1 MSLHHPI
8 RLKMPRSKLRGKHV
22 PVLFIL
28 IALFA
33 FIGSMTSSAYAANV
47 VSLDTNA
54 GYAGS
59 NVVLTLSMD
68 NDVALAGIQFTIRD
82 TPDSLF
88 LISVTKTSRLSAFS
102 PPSFSDLDTLSFGEA
117 KILGYSFG
125 GQIAAGSGDIL
136 ILTYEISPNT
146 PPGDITLTFDQI
158 VLSTPSAVTVSAT
171 AVPGTITVLEPVALT
186 PHPAGQP
193 ANKFDQTAQAIDQDL
208 FRFGMTNSA
217 YPFRL
222 TGLTFDIGYT
232 QLSDSD
238 LTSVQIFEDTNGDG
252 TPDGSSFFS
261 NISINGSNITVNGLD
276 ILIPAETIRYYILR
290 GTVALNQVEDQISL
304 SILSDGVIG
313 NIEDATLGNIPARAD
328 GIVPD
333 AVHTATGFTGD
344 VSFDLSRNIIDV
356 VKIIGVLLRNITMD
370 GETSHYDI
378 NKDTLVDITDV
389 VVLIQQILNGETQP
403 S

>member
-1 MSLHHPI
+1 MSLHHPL
-8 RLKMPRSKLRGKHV
+8 RFCLMAMYVSLWSMP
-22 PVLFIL
+22 
-28 IALFA
+28 A
-33 FIGSMTSSAYAANV
+33 SAYAANV

-54 GYAGS
+54 GFAGTE
-59 NVVLTLSMD
+59 VVVALSID
-68 NDVALAGIQFTIRD
+68 NDSTLAGIQFTIRD
-82 TPDSLF
+82 SPDV
-88 LISVTKTSRLSAFS
+88 LILKSVTTTSRLSSF
-102 PPSFSDLDTLSFGEA
+102 PPTPSFNDNDTLGGVATIVCFTFGA
-117 KILGYSFG
+117 P
-125 GQIAAGSGDIL
+125 IAIGSGDVL
-136 ILTYEISPNT
+136 LLTFEIST
-146 PPGDITLTFDQI
+146 GAPPGDVILDFYNI
-158 VLSTPSAVTVSAT
+158 VLATPAGREVESTG
-171 AVPGTITVLEPVALT
+171 VPGVVKVLDPVSLT

-276 ILIPAETIRYYILR
+276 ILIPAETIRYYDLR

-304 SILSDGVIG
+304 SIPSDGVIG

-344 VSFDLSRNIIDV
+344 VTFDLSRNIIDV
-356 VKIIGVLLRNITMD
+356 VKIVGVLLGNITMD

-389 VVLIQQILNGETQP
+389 VVLIQQILNGENQP

>member
-1 MSLHHPI
+1 MAMYVSLWS
-8 RLKMPRSKLRGKHV
+8 MP
-22 PVLFIL
+22 
-28 IALFA
+28 A
-33 FIGSMTSSAYAANV
+33 SAYAANV

-54 GYAGS
+54 GFAGS
-59 NVVLTLSMD
+59 NVV
-68 NDVALAGIQFTIRD
+68 VALRIANDSTLAGLQFTIRD
-82 TPDSLF
+82 TPNL
-88 LISVTKTSRLSAFS
+88 LILKSVTTTSRLSSF
-102 PPSFSDLDTLSFGEA
+102 PTPSFNDNDTLGVATILCFTFGA
-117 KILGYSFG
+117 P
-125 GQIAAGSGDIL
+125 IAIGSGDVL
-136 ILTYEISPNT
+136 LLTFEIST
-146 PPGDITLTFDQI
+146 GAPPGDISLTFDQI
-158 VLSTPSAVTVSAT
+158 ALAHNVIHNNGVQSITVESSG
-171 AVPGTITVLEPVALT
+171 VPGAIKVLDPVALT

-276 ILIPAETIRYYILR
+276 ILIPAETIRYYVLR

-304 SILSDGVIG
+304 SIPSDGVIG

-344 VSFDLSRNIIDV
+344 VTFDLSRNIIDV
-356 VKIIGVLLRNITMD
+356 VKIVGVLLGNITMD

-389 VVLIQQILNGETQP
+389 
-403 S
+403 SFSFSKY